1 MKAKKNWKG
10 HFVNIFCWS
19 ISNLE
24 LSWIGCPLGYSFE
37 KKIMIKTDAILVD
50 DAVNQGNWGLSIKL
64 ILECFV
70 IVE

>member
-1 MKAKKNWKG
+1 MDR
-10 HFVNIFCWS
+10 
-19 ISNLE
+19 
-24 LSWIGCPLGYSFE
+24 LSLGLLIR

-64 ILECFV
+64 ILVCFV